1 MKNNLHYNFFENIQ
15 CFMKSISHDTVEF
28 LSWVSSLIVTI
39 LTLITIIFTQHNEK
53 ITIEIRKLYRELLQD
68 IKNDS
73 NLETTK
79 ENIINNFNEI
89 SFLLRNRQNYLN
101 SMTFFR
107 WVLYFLA
114 FIWSIAST
122 GMLLNSAGWAN
133 KYIIIFSLVILIIVF
148 YFVPKYLSNF
158 NKFEIYSENIDELNT
173 FLCFVEDNSKIA
185 KHTVIDQLISPSVE
199 FSLKHGKIFITFKQ
213 NLSLKNFYVVLS
225 LGDNNNS
232 IYIRFTIATPKHS
245 NEFIIEIPSNVT
257 LDGAFDTIK
266 NSNKHRNRIY
276 IIGANNNCHFVYKVA
291 LNILDENKLRFTLY
305 EPFTTSLPKPIIES
319 LKKEYDYIE
328 IKTTQG
334 QSNMYKI
341 SLNQN

>member
-1 MKNNLHYNFFENIQ
+1 MNNQHYIFENIL
-15 CFMKSISHDTVEF
+15 CFMKSISRDTVEF
-28 LSWVSSLIVTI
+28 LSWVSSLIITI

-53 ITIEIRKLYRELLQD
+53 ITIEVRKLYRELLQD

-73 NLETTK
+73 NLETKK

-101 SMTFFR
+101 SMAFFR

-114 FIWSIAST
+114 FIWFIAST
-122 GMLLNSAGWAN
+122 GIFFNSAGWAN
-133 KYIIIFSLVILIIVF
+133 KNIIIFSLVTLIIVF

-185 KHTVIDQLISPSVE
+185 KHIVIDQLISPSVE

-213 NLSLKNFYVVLS
+213 NLSLKNFYVVLA
-225 LGDNNNS
+225 LGDNSNLV
-232 IYIRFTIATPKHS
+232 YIRFTVATPKHS
-245 NEFIIEIPSNVT
+245 NEFIIETPSNVT
-257 LDGAFDTIK
+257 LNGAFDIIK
-266 NSNKHRNRIY
+266 NSNKHLNRIY
-276 IIGANNNCHFVYKVA
+276 IIGANNSCHFAYKVIRD
-291 LNILDENKLRFTLY
+291 ILDENKLRFTLN
-305 EPFTTSLPKPIIES
+305 EPLTLSLPKPINEL
-319 LKKEYDYIE
+319 LKKEHDCIE

-334 QSNMYKI
+334 QSKYNYKI
-341 SLNQN
+341 SLNQKN